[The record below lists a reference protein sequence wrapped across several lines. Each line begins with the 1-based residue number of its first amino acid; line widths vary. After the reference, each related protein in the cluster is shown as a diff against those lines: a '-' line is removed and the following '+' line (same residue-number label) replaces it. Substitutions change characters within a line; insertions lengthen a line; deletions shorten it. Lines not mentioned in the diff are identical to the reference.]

1 MSPVTVKSGQP
12 PSRGFT
18 LTRKRI
24 LCIIQLSGARL
35 CQIILGPLGPMY
47 RQLKLGKSLKAS
59 DIILAFFIFC
69 FLSFSHFRLT
79 PMSPAVLHLFIN
91 KS

>member
-1 MSPVTVKSGQP
+1 
-12 PSRGFT
+12 
-18 LTRKRI
+18 
-24 LCIIQLSGARL
+24 
-35 CQIILGPLGPMY
+35 MY